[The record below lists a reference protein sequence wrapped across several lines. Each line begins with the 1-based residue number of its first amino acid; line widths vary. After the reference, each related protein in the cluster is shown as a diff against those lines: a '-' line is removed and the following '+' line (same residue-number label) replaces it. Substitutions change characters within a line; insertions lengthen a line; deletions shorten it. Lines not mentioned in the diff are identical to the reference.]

1 MFPVKE
7 YNKHLQVGDLIWYQ
21 KDKKAEYGGEDI
33 GYIKNIIK
41 TDDINR
47 YIIFWFKPQDDCLP
61 ETRETLKSIRDMHET
76 YIFPD
81 RKSTRLNS
89 SH

>member
-33 GYIKNIIK
+33 GYIK
-41 TDDINR
+41 DIVKIRDITR
-47 YIIFWFKPQDDCLP
+47 YVVFWFKPQYDN
-61 ETRETLKSIRDMHET
+61 ETRETQKSIKEMYQS
-76 YIFPD
+76 YIFPVC
-81 RKSTRLNS
+81 KK
-89 SH
+89 